1 MFATC
6 KIVMKS
12 YVEEEKQLDR
22 SWNLWDVF
30 GKQQHG
36 CDTELSVAMRSQVRG
51 EKKVALEKAPDRELS
66 LVSVGTH

>member
-30 GKQQHG
+30 GKQQRG
-36 CDTELSVAMRSQVRG
+36 CDMELSVTMRSQVRG